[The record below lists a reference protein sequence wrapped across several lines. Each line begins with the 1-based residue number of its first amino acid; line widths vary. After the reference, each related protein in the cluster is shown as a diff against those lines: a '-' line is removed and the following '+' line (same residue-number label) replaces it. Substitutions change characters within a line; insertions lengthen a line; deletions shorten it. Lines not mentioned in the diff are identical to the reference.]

1 VVTVATG
8 GLHVMA
14 AANVN
19 QDDNQ
24 QGYDDDSDSGH
35 FHPAWCAGV
44 GKWIGHVRRLFCR
57 AVVKMDAKCE
67 TRQHVQNRVNEQHD
81 ANVRYGTICSI
92 CPGIVWRCQR
102 SR

>member
-1 VVTVATG
+1 MVHVATG

-14 AANVN
+14 TADVN

-24 QGYDDDSDSGH
+24 RRHDDDRDSRH

-57 AVVKMDAKCE
+57 AVVKMDAKRE

-81 ANVRYGTICSI
+81 AIVRYGTLCSI
-92 CPGIVWRCQR
+92 
-102 SR
+102 